1 MDDRFQELAVEA
13 ARQVLQSFRESDA
26 QWTDDKIPLN
36 ELADW
41 LGLEIATFNSDDY
54 PKGTFGFLEPGE
66 NLIWI
71 RRNLSEGMHR
81 FTLAHEIGHA
91 ILHRQVEHQ
100 HVSLRLP
107 RTVGV
112 LDPGAAF
119 DDPCKEQDVREGV
132 TDLVFQDQAEEL
144 LGTGISYDPR
154 SQREIA
160 ANIFAAELLMPLE
173 RVRTLYVSAEISANE
188 LAGIFGV
195 SVPSMYLQ
203 KFLPTS

>member
-1 MDDRFQELAVEA
+1 MDDRIQEQAAEA
-13 ARQVLQSFRESDA
+13 AHQVLQNFRESYT
-26 QWTDDKIPLN
+26 QWTDDKVPLN

-71 RRNLSEGMHR
+71 RRNLLEGMHR

-119 DDPCKEQDVREGV
+119 DDPCKE
-132 TDLVFQDQAEEL
+132 
-144 LGTGISYDPR
+144 Y
-154 SQREIA
+154 
-160 ANIFAAELLMPLE
+160 
-173 RVRTLYVSAEISANE
+173 
-188 LAGIFGV
+188 
-195 SVPSMYLQ
+195 
-203 KFLPTS
+203 